1 MPIGIFDSGYG
12 GLTILR
18 EIRRRLP
25 QYDYVYLGDNARAP
39 YGTRSFELVYEF
51 TLQAVKALFERG
63 CQLVILACNTA
74 SAKAL
79 RSIQQNDLPNIDPA
93 RRVLGVIRP
102 TVEAVPSVSTTGH
115 IGVLGTQGTVAS
127 HSYALEFGKAAPEMK
142 ITEYACPMW
151 VPLVENN
158 EADSP
163 GADYFVAKYIDGVMN
178 HDPEID
184 TLVLG
189 CTHFPLLMNKI
200 QAYVNDCLKIIGQG
214 GIVAESLANYLERHP
229 EIEEKCEKN
238 STTQYLT
245 TENPEKFNSL
255 ASLFMQEA
263 VEAARVILPVLPLDV
278 IKSYAP
284 AEALP
289 LLDSYIALHPSDD
302 EGYRIRG
309 IKNWALG
316 KRSSAINDYL
326 TAVRINPDSPA
337 KLALRA
343 TYDILNYYN
352 KDLLNP

>member
-39 YGTRSFELVYEF
+39 YGTRSFELVYDF

-63 CQLVILACNTA
+63 CHLVILACNTA

-79 RSIQQNDLPNIDPA
+79 RSIQQNDLPQIDPK

-102 TVEAVPSVSTTGH
+102 TVEAVTAVSNTGH
-115 IGVLGTQGTVAS
+115 IGVLATPGTVAS
-127 HSYALEFGKAAPEMK
+127 HSYALELEKASPEMK

-158 EADSP
+158 EANSP
-163 GADYFVAKYIDGVMN
+163 GADYFVAKYVDAIMEI
-178 HDPEID
+178 DPEID

-189 CTHFPLLMNKI
+189 CTHFPLLMEKI
-200 QAYVNDCLKIIGQG
+200 RSHVSDQIKIIGQG
-214 GIVAESLANYLERHP
+214 GIVAESLADYLTRHP

-238 STTQYLT
+238 GMLQYLT
-245 TENPEKFNSL
+245 TENPKKFNSL
-255 ASLFMQEA
+255 ASMFMEA
-263 VEAARVILPVLPLDV
+263 NVESARVILPSLPLDA
-278 IKSYAP
+278 IRGHLP
-284 AEALP
+284 AKALP

-302 EGYRIRG
+302 EAYRIRG
-309 IKNWALG
+309 TKHWALG
-316 KRSSAINDYL
+316 KRSAAINDYL
-326 TAVRINPDSPA
+326 SAIRINPESPA

-343 TYDILNYYN
+343 SYDILNYYN